1 MHIRLCCTFGR
12 LRLFVPLSCRALV
25 AIWER
30 AHRRGG
36 FGRQEG
42 VEAEVLAFERRI
54 DVPILDRGSGDALV
68 EEKLMFVQSQEE
80 DGVLPLVRAGKIANA
95 VMEEYHADASCWERF
110 SKMDIQAA
118 AYVSK
123 Q

>member
-1 MHIRLCCTFGR
+1 
-12 LRLFVPLSCRALV
+12 LV

-95 VMEEYHADASCWERF
+95 AMEEYHADPSCWEGF
-110 SKMDIQAA
+110 SEDRHPGSGVCVEAVRPEGRVMAPFFHRGDLL
-118 AYVSK
+118 
-123 Q
+123 